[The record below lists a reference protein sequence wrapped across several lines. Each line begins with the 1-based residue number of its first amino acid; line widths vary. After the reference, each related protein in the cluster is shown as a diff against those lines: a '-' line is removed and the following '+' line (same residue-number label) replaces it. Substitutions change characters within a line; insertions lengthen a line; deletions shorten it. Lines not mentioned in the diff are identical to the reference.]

1 MDVFKWVLIL
11 IIFEVVNIF
20 IFAAIYN
27 ALNTEEVR
35 DYMDGL
41 YLSIQVQTAIG
52 MSENIRTKPLKVWIS
67 VQSVLADILNILLIT
82 FIGIFI
88 GNKFIPRKI

>member
-11 IIFEVVNIF
+11 IIIEVMNIF
-20 IFAAIYN
+20 IFATIYN
-27 ALNTEEVR
+27 ALNTDEVR

-82 FIGIFI
+82 FIGIYFA
-88 GNKFIPRKI
+88 NKFIPGKV

>member
-1 MDVFKWVLIL
+1 MDVFKWIVILIL
-11 IIFEVVNIF
+11 IEVSTIF

-41 YLSIQVQTAIG
+41 YISVQIQTSIG

-67 VQSVLADILNILLIT
+67 IQSVLSDILNVLLIV
-82 FIGIFI
+82 FVGIFI
-88 GNKFIPRKI
+88 GSKFIPVKI